1 MNQKPLILL
10 TGATGAVGPL
20 VVKALYDAGY
30 SIRTFSIDPPHAGIW
45 PDDVEARVGDVTDVS
60 AVRAAAD
67 GVDAVVHMAALL
79 HIVNPPPAMREKYV
93 RVNVGGT
100 KAVVDAAIK
109 AGVQR
114 VVLFSTIAV
123 YGASGVRVLDE
134 MSPTCPDT
142 FYGQTKLDAEQIVL
156 KARRADGVP
165 LGTVLRF
172 GAIYGSRI
180 KGNYERLTRALAGN
194 LGTRSRSFDCSSGS
208 QLRKS
213 GLLGHVSKLPWHV
226 PHFPFIPVGN
236 GLNRRTLI
244 YDKDVGRAVVQ
255 VVSHPAAAG
264 RLYNVTDGGFHSMNE
279 IIEAICLALG
289 RKPPRL
295 SLPVGPIRIVAGLI
309 ETGYRVMG
317 IKTPV
322 TKAIIDKYT
331 EDIAVDGSL
340 FQKEIGF
347 VPQYDLKTGWRDAVK
362 EMRREK

>member
-1 MNQKPLILL
+1 MSKLVLL

-20 VVKALYDAGY
+20 VVNAFHDAGY
-30 SIRTFSIDPPHAGIW
+30 SIRTLSIDSPPAGIW

-60 AVRAAAD
+60 EVRAATD

-79 HIVNPPPAMREKYV
+79 HIVNPPPEMREKYV

-100 KAVVDAAIK
+100 EAVVDAAIK
-109 AGVQR
+109 TGVQR

-123 YGASGVRVLDE
+123 YGDSGGRVLDE

-142 FYGQTKLDAEQIVL
+142 FYGQTKLDAEQVVL
-156 KARRADGVP
+156 KARRADGAP

-180 KGNYERLTRALAGN
+180 KGNYERLTNALSHN
-194 LGTRSRSFDCSSGS
+194 R
-208 QLRKS
+208 
-213 GLLGHVSKLPWHV
+213 
-226 PHFPFIPVGN
+226 FIPVGD

-264 RLYNVTDGGFHSMNE
+264 RVYNVTDGGFHSMNE

-289 RKPPRL
+289 RKPPL
-295 SLPVGPIRIVAGLI
+295 FSLPAGPMRMVVGLI
-309 ETGYRVMG
+309 EKGAGFLGR
-317 IKTPV
+317 KSPV
-322 TKAIIDKYT
+322 TRETVDKYT
-331 EDIAVDGSL
+331 EDIAVDGRL

-347 VPQYDLKTGWRDAVK
+347 VPQFDLKAGWRDAVK
-362 EMRREK
+362 EKF

>member
-1 MNQKPLILL
+1 MSKLVLL

-20 VVKALYDAGY
+20 VVKAFHDAGY
-30 SIRTFSIDPPHAGIW
+30 SIRTLSIDSPPAGIW

-79 HIVNPPPAMREKYV
+79 HIVNPRPEMREKYV

-100 KAVVDAAIK
+100 EAVVDAAIK
-109 AGVQR
+109 AGVRR

-123 YGASGVRVLDE
+123 YGASGGRVLDE

-142 FYGQTKLDAEQIVL
+142 FYGQTKLDAEQVVL
-156 KARRADGVP
+156 KARRADGAP

-180 KGNYERLTRALAGN
+180 KGNYERLTNAL
-194 LGTRSRSFDCSSGS
+194 SRK
-208 QLRKS
+208 R
-213 GLLGHVSKLPWHV
+213 
-226 PHFPFIPVGN
+226 FIPVGN
-236 GLNRRTLI
+236 GMNRRTLI

-255 VVSHPAAAG
+255 VVSHPTAAG

-279 IIEAICLALG
+279 IIEAVCLALG
-289 RKPPRL
+289 RKPPRF
-295 SLPVGPIRIVAGLI
+295 SLPAGPMRTMAGLI
-309 ETGYRVMG
+309 TKGAGVLGRKAPLTLET
-317 IKTPV
+317 
-322 TKAIIDKYT
+322 IDKYT
-331 EDIAVDGSL
+331 EDIAVDGGL

-347 VPQYDLKTGWRDAVK
+347 VPQFDLKAGWVDAVK
-362 EMRREK
+362 ERDSFK